1 MRDALEDDTED
12 GVIGDLSAEG
22 VECRENFIAFCLTSV
37 GGHQNRIGEL
47 RQYERVS
54 ENGRGA
60 VDDDETELITP
71 GGEQACHASGG
82 DQFGGTGR
90 TSAGVNDR

>member
-12 GVIGDLSAEG
+12 GVIGDLPAEG
-22 VECRENFIAFCLTSV
+22 VERGKNLIAFCLTSA
-37 GGHQNRIGEL
+37 GGHQNRVREL

-60 VDDDETELITP
+60 VDDDETCLLY
-71 GGEQACHASGG
+71 
-82 DQFGGTGR
+82 
-90 TSAGVNDR
+90 TSRCV